1 MGCASSAA
9 VQEGNVDDH
18 ASTCA
23 VRRGFASET
32 EATRNADAQAM
43 FLDRVS
49 ALDSGS
55 VLQRLEKSRSRRSS
69 LRCGTLLPPAHQV
82 PFPEVVIDDGSN
94 DEPTGGSEGSHLNGR
109 HMAPTP
115 LVFDLLESEVSDEGR
130 TPVGTAAKD
139 SPIIVPNVP
148 GQADDE
154 DEDAAIPSTDNPAW
168 VPVRRRPSLDSIVAR
183 GLRSNAARSSEALL
197 DCDKD
202 PGNTPPSFYLV
213 ASSHNLSVSPSASA
227 EPTLNAGPGGTQSKL
242 HRLPLFTLPPR
253 NAKGGA
259 TRKRSPSFMKLADV

>member
-1 MGCASSAA
+1 M
-9 VQEGNVDDH
+9 VQ
-18 ASTCA
+18 
-23 VRRGFASET
+23 
-32 EATRNADAQAM
+32 
-43 FLDRVS
+43 
-49 ALDSGS
+49 
-55 VLQRLEKSRSRRSS
+55 
-69 LRCGTLLPPAHQV
+69 
-82 PFPEVVIDDGSN
+82 
-94 DEPTGGSEGSHLNGR
+94 
-109 HMAPTP
+109 
-115 LVFDLLESEVSDEGR
+115 
-130 TPVGTAAKD
+130 AKHT
-139 SPIIVPNVP
+139 
-148 GQADDE
+148 QADDE